1 MTHRDRS
8 SEAAGLSRR
17 RFMVGGLAVT
27 ALGALPTSA
36 LARRGSVRGE
46 RETILVVVQ
55 LTGGNDGLNTLVPV
69 AQDAWYR
76 ARPSLSRVA
85 KSAHELG
92 SGFALHPELRALVPL
107 FEDGELTCLHSVGY
121 PDPDRS
127 HFRSMEVWHSGS
139 LVRPSANARPTGW
152 LARLGEQIAARGGS
166 APAML
171 HVGSGALPLSLIG
184 AEGPAPSVDD
194 LDQLRLGGG
203 ATAAAVR
210 DVLYAAPTGDAVDD
224 RGLEYVRRT
233 ARAAVDLGQRL
244 EDGARA
250 PLVADWPEQELAR
263 NLAVVARLVR
273 SDLGA
278 RIFQVELAGF
288 DTHRGQPPIH
298 AELLRQLGGALAA
311 FQAELKAA
319 ERADDVLTLVFSE
332 FGRRVRENAS
342 AGTDHG
348 AAGPAFVLGPAA
360 SGGFVGT
367 PPDLEHLIDGDLPHG
382 IDFRSV
388 YATLESGWMG
398 LDPSSDLPSAA
409 FLA

>member
-1 MTHRDRS
+1 MTERIGSFGPAR
-8 SEAAGLSRR
+8 LSRR
-17 RFMVGGLAVT
+17 RFVVGGLAIT
-27 ALGALPTSA
+27 ALGALPTPG
-36 LARRGSVRGE
+36 LAHTSSRRGE

-85 KSAHELG
+85 SGAHELG
-92 SGFALHPELRALVPL
+92 SGFALHPALGPLAPL
-107 FEDGELTCLHSVGY
+107 FEGGELTCLHSVGH

-127 HFRSMEVWHSGS
+127 HFRSMEVWHTGS
-139 LVRPSANARPTGW
+139 LERRSANERPTGW
-152 LARLGEQIAARGGS
+152 LARLGEQIIARDGS

-171 HVGSGALPLSLIG
+171 HVGGGALPLSLVG
-184 AEGPAPSVDD
+184 AEGPAPSVAD
-194 LDQLRLGGG
+194 LEQLRPGGG

-210 DVLYAAPTGDAVDD
+210 AALYAEPGSEAGDARDVAY
-224 RGLEYVRRT
+224 LRRT
-233 ARAAVDLGQRL
+233 ARAAVDLGRRL

-250 PLVADWPEQELAR
+250 PLAADWPRHELAR
-263 NLAVVARLVR
+263 DLALVARLVR
-273 SDLGA
+273 SGLGA
-278 RIFQVELAGF
+278 RIYQVELGGF
-288 DTHRGQPPIH
+288 DTHRGQPTIH

-311 FQAELKAA
+311 FQAELSAA
-319 ERADDVLTLVFSE
+319 GRADDVLTLVFSE

-348 AAGPAFVLGPAA
+348 AAGPVFVLGPAA
-360 SGGFVGT
+360 RGGFVGT
-367 PPDLEHLIDGDLPHG
+367 PPDLEHLVDGDLPHG

-388 YATLESGWMG
+388 YATLESRWLG
-398 LDPSSDLPSAA
+398 LDPSSDLPGTA